1 MQDSTY
7 KLAIKIAG
15 EIEKSFYDATKTT
28 KKEMSEVAKAA
39 AFIQTGL
46 KESEPFFSGL
56 EGIAMTT
63 FKAIAGAAVT
73 TGAAITAGIGA
84 SISVGSEFESAFAGV
99 KKTVSATDAEL
110 AQMRDELRQI
120 AKDIPLG
127 KTAAELSEIAET
139 AGQLGIQNE
148 NLLDFTETMA
158 NMEIA
163 TNLTSEE
170 SATEF
175 AQFANITGMAQ
186 DKFDNMG
193 SSVVALGNT
202 MATNESS
209 IVGMGM
215 RLAAAGD
222 QVGLAEHEIMAYAA
236 SLSSVGIEEEAGGT
250 AFSKLLVNLQMA
262 VETGKNLNKYAKVA
276 GMTGAEFKKA
286 FQEDA
291 SNAINAFLSG
301 LNDTERN
308 GKSAIAV
315 LTDMGITEVRL
326 RDTLIRAAGA
336 SKMMEG
342 ALETSETA
350 WNENVALANEAA
362 QRYATFENQCGLLG
376 NKITDIGISIYDDL
390 RPGLT
395 EAITLANQ
403 FVDGLAG
410 QEDVIGGVIDEAVK
424 NMPTMVREMREAGQS
439 VREFSEP
446 FLKVGGWL
454 ADNPGVI
461 TGTIMGIGTSLATYK
476 IATGIASLATSLG
489 SLGPAGIG
497 ILGLGGVAAVITGI
511 GTAVKKSATE
521 AKQANLAAH
530 FGDIALSMSDIQ
542 KTAEYIVGNES
553 LEQMRASMEAMSEL
567 DGLSDTILDISDE
580 INRTN
585 WKVSIGMELD
595 AAESE
600 EYRNQ
605 VQQYYESVQ
614 AYVTQQQYAITLS
627 VNTLLGDAE
636 DSNIVTQ
643 MNEFYA
649 GKQQELATLGTQLN
663 QTFNKA
669 FNDGLLDIYEI
680 EDIEQLRKQIADLQ
694 AALENN
700 GLDAELDL
708 INIKYGNELDA
719 GSMVNLFSE
728 LTRVGEEQQAG
739 LDENYI
745 ESKKA
750 WNTMYKEG
758 GSYYDSAGI
767 YYKDGMSQA
776 AFEEGNAEIDAGY
789 LQEQANL
796 WGNIAEFQTDKL
808 REAYGEEWPEL
819 INELQTVTENLLGS
833 RLNNIAFEG
842 GSNILNFLGEDIVDS
857 IEIDKATKD
866 ALAEFYEQMSPALED
881 LQKVEQQYKE
891 AGIAVPESISEGIL
905 EMGAIGALSGDTDAI
920 WEVIG
925 QTAESEEYQSAM
937 QTIAEAGGYL
947 PEQIAEAITG
957 NQYQIDSAITQSWQ
971 ETQNMYEQTFGQGLG
986 ISLSSGGIGG
996 KFGGSFQM
1004 AAQAADI
1011 PGHADGGIFDTP
1023 HLAWFSEDGP
1033 EAAIP
1038 LDGSKNAIDLWKRSG
1053 ELLGMESLE
1062 ERAKPIMNY
1071 ADNSGV
1077 QVSFNPVIQVY
1088 GNTPTQD
1095 IEDALENMMENMQEK
1110 FAEWWEEFIKEKR
1123 RTSFA

>member
-28 KKEMSEVAKAA
+28 KKEMSEVARAA
-39 AFIQTGL
+39 TFIQTGL
-46 KESEPFFSGL
+46 QESEPFFSGL
-56 EGIAMTT
+56 EDVAMTT
-63 FKAIAGAAVT
+63 FRAITNAAVA

-99 KKTVSATDAEL
+99 KKTVTATDAEL
-110 AQMRDELRQI
+110 AQMRNELRQM
-120 AKDIPLG
+120 AKEIPM
-127 KTAAELSEIAET
+127 TAAELSGIAEA
-139 AGQLGIQNE
+139 AGQLGIHNE
-148 NLLDFTETMA
+148 NMIEFTETMA
-158 NMEIA
+158 NMSVA

-186 DKFDNMG
+186 DNFDNMG

-202 MATNESS
+202 MATNESK

-215 RLAAAGD
+215 RIAAAGD
-222 QVGLAEHEIMAYAA
+222 QIGLAEYEIMAYAA

-262 VETGKNLNKYAKVA
+262 AETGKNLNKYAKVA

-291 SNAINAFLSG
+291 SGAINAFLSG

-326 RDTLIRAAGA
+326 RDTLIRSAGA
-336 SKMMEG
+336 SEMLES

-350 WNENVALANEAA
+350 WNENIALANEAA
-362 QRYATFENQCGLLG
+362 QRYATFESQCGLLG

-395 EAITLANQ
+395 DAITLANQ

-410 QEDVIGGVIDEAVK
+410 QEDVVGGVINEAVK
-424 NMPTMVREMREAGQS
+424 NMPTMVREMKEAGQS
-439 VREFSEP
+439 VQEFSEP

-454 ADNPGVI
+454 VDNPGVI
-461 TGTIMGIGTSLATYK
+461 TGTIAGIGMSLATYK

-489 SLGPAGIG
+489 SLGPVGIG

-511 GTAVKKSATE
+511 GTAVKKSAAE
-521 AKQANLAAH
+521 AKQANLDAH

-567 DGLSDTILDISDE
+567 DGLSDTIRDISDE

-614 AYVTQQQYAITLS
+614 SYVTQQQYAITLS

-636 DSNIVTQ
+636 NSNIVTQ
-643 MNEFYA
+643 MNEFYS
-649 GKQQELATLGTQLN
+649 GKHQELATLGTELN
-663 QTFNKA
+663 QTFNEA

-680 EDIEQLRKQIADLQ
+680 EDIEELRQQIADLQ
-694 AALENN
+694 AALANN
-700 GLDAELDL
+700 GLESELDL
-708 INIKYGNELDA
+708 IDIKYGNELDA
-719 GSMVNLFSE
+719 DSMVNLFSE
-728 LTRVGEEQQAG
+728 LNNVGAEQQAG
-739 LDENYI
+739 LDENYV
-745 ESKKA
+745 ETKKA
-750 WNTMYKEG
+750 LKMMYEEG
-758 GSYYDSAGI
+758 DSYYDSAGI
-767 YYKDGMSQA
+767 YRKEGMSKEDFEA
-776 AFEEGNAEIDAGY
+776 ANADVDAGY
-789 LQEQANL
+789 LQKQAEL
-796 WGNIAEFQTDKL
+796 HGNIAEFEINKV
-808 REAYGEEWPEL
+808 RGAYEEEWGDL
-819 INELQTVTENLLGS
+819 INEMQTVTENLLGS
-833 RLNNIAFEG
+833 RLNNIAFED
-842 GSNILNFLGEDIVDS
+842 GSNILNFLGEDIIDS
-857 IEIDKATKD
+857 IDIDQDTKD
-866 ALAEFYEQMSPALED
+866 AMAELYEQMKPGLEY
-881 LQKVEQQYKE
+881 LQMVEQQYKD
-891 AGIAVPESISEGIL
+891 AGIAIPESISEGIL

-937 QTIAEAGGYL
+937 QTIAESGGYL
-947 PEQIAEAITG
+947 PVQIANAITG
-957 NQYQIDSAITQSWQ
+957 NQYQIDNAIQQSWH

-986 ISLSSGGIGG
+986 ISLSGGSTG
-996 KFGGSFQM
+996 KNLGSSFQM
-1004 AAQAADI
+1004 VVQAADI
-1011 PGHADGGIFDTP
+1011 PGHADGGIYDTP

-1038 LDGSKNAIDLWKRSG
+1038 LDGSKNAVDLWKRTG

-1071 ADNSGV
+1071 ADNSGI

-1088 GNTPTQD
+1088 GNTQTQD
-1095 IEDALENMMENMQEK
+1095 IEDALEAAQEK
-1110 FAEWWEEFIKEKR
+1110 FAEWMEEFIKQKR

>member
-7 KLAIKIAG
+7 KLAIQIAG
-15 EIEKSFYDATKTT
+15 EIEKSFYNAANTT
-28 KKEMSEVAKAA
+28 KKEISEVAKAA
-39 AFIQTGL
+39 TFIQSGL
-46 KESEPFFSGL
+46 KDSEPFFSGL
-56 EGIAMTT
+56 ESVAVTT
-63 FKAIAGAAVT
+63 FKAIASAAVVAGT
-73 TGAAITAGIGA
+73 AITAGIGA

-99 KKTVSATDAEL
+99 KKTVTATDSEL
-110 AQMRDELRQI
+110 AQMRDELRQM
-120 AKDIPLG
+120 AKEMPM
-127 KTAAELSEIAET
+127 TASGLSEISEA

-148 NLLDFTETMA
+148 NLMDFTKTMA
-158 NMEIA
+158 DMSVA

-170 SATEF
+170 AATEF
-175 AQFANITGMAQ
+175 AQFANITGMSQ
-186 DKFDNMG
+186 EYFDELG

-202 MATNESS
+202 MATNEAD
-209 IVGMGM
+209 IVSMGM
-215 RLAAAGD
+215 RIAAAGD
-222 QVGLAEHEIMAYAA
+222 QVGLSEAEIMAYAA
-236 SLSSVGIEEEAGGT
+236 SLSSVGIEAEAGGT

-262 VETGKNLNKYAKVA
+262 AETGQNLKNYAKVA

-291 SNAINAFLSG
+291 SGAINAFLAE

-315 LTDMGITEVRL
+315 LTEMGITEVRL
-326 RDTLIRAAGA
+326 RDTLIRSAGA
-336 SKMMEG
+336 SDMLES
-342 ALETSETA
+342 ALKTSDEA
-350 WNENVALANEAA
+350 WQENVALANEAA
-362 QRYATFENQCGLLG
+362 QRYATFENQCGILG

-395 EAITLANQ
+395 EAITLAND

-410 QEDVIGGVIDEAVK
+410 QEDVIGNMIGSAVK
-424 NMPTMVREMREAGQS
+424 GMPTMVREVKEAGEA

-454 ADNPGVI
+454 VENPGVI

-489 SLGPAGIG
+489 SLGPVGAG

-511 GTAVKKSATE
+511 GTAVKKSAAE

-530 FGDIALSMSDIQ
+530 FGNIALSMKDIQ
-542 KTAEYIVGNES
+542 EAASFIVGSES
-553 LEQMRASMEAMSEL
+553 LEQMRASMEAMAAL
-567 DGLSDTILDISDE
+567 DSISDE
-580 INRTN
+580 IRSVSDEINKAN

-600 EYRNQ
+600 DYKNQ
-605 VQQYYESVQ
+605 VQQYYASVQ
-614 AYVTQQQYAITLS
+614 EYVTQQQYAITLS
-627 VNTLLGDAE
+627 VNTLLGDTE

-649 GKQQELATLGTQLN
+649 GKQQELATLGTELN
-663 QTFNKA
+663 QTFNEA

-680 EDIEQLRKQIADLQ
+680 EDIENLRQQIVDLQ
-694 AALENN
+694 SALANN

-719 GSMVNLFSE
+719 DSMVNLFAE
-728 LTRVGEEQQAG
+728 INRVGKEQQAG

-750 WNTMYKEG
+750 WNTVYEEG

-767 YYKDGMSQA
+767 YYKEGMSKE
-776 AFEEGNAEIDAGY
+776 AFEAGNAEIDTGY

-796 WGNIAEFQTDKL
+796 WGNIAEFQTGKL
-808 REAYGEEWPEL
+808 REAYGEEWPGL

-833 RLNNIAFEG
+833 RLDNIAFEG
-842 GSNILNFLGEDIVDS
+842 GSNILNFLGEDIINS
-857 IEIDKATKD
+857 IDIDKSTKD

-891 AGIAVPESISEGIL
+891 AGIAVPESVREGIL

-925 QTAESEEYQSAM
+925 QTAESEEYQNAM
-937 QTIAEAGGYL
+937 RTIAESGGYL
-947 PEQIAEAITG
+947 PEQIAEAIAG
-957 NQYQIDSAITQSWQ
+957 NQYQIDAAISQSWQ
-971 ETQNMYEQTFGQGLG
+971 DTQNLYEQTFGQGLRMAMSG
-986 ISLSSGGIGG
+986 GGIGNG
-996 KFGGSFQM
+996 LGSSFGSM
-1004 AAQAADI
+1004 TRAARDI
-1011 PGHADGGIFDTP
+1011 PGHADGGIFDVP
-1023 HLAWFSEDGP
+1023 HLAWFSEKGP

-1038 LDGSKNAIDLWKRSG
+1038 IDGSQNAINLWEKTG
-1053 ELLGMESLE
+1053 ELLGMESLAD
-1062 ERAKPIMNY
+1062 RTQAIMNY
-1071 ADNSGV
+1071 SDNSGI

-1088 GNTPTQD
+1088 GNTQEQD
-1095 IEDALENMMENMQEK
+1095 IEDALESK
-1110 FAEWWEEFIKEKR
+1110 FEEFKSFMEQYMKENER
-1123 RTSFA
+1123 RSFR

>member
-28 KKEMSEVAKAA
+28 KKEMSEVARAA
-39 AFIQTGL
+39 TFIQTGL
-46 KESEPFFSGL
+46 QESEPFFSGL
-56 EGIAMTT
+56 EDVAMTT
-63 FKAIAGAAVT
+63 FRAITNAAVA

-99 KKTVSATDAEL
+99 KKTVTATDAEL
-110 AQMRDELRQI
+110 AQMRNELRQM
-120 AKDIPLG
+120 AKEIPM
-127 KTAAELSEIAET
+127 TAAELSGIAEA
-139 AGQLGIQNE
+139 AGQLGIHNE
-148 NLLDFTETMA
+148 NMIEFTETMA
-158 NMEIA
+158 NMSVA

-186 DKFDNMG
+186 DNFDNMG

-202 MATNESS
+202 MATNESK

-215 RLAAAGD
+215 RIAAAGD
-222 QVGLAEHEIMAYAA
+222 QIGLAEYEIMAYAA

-262 VETGKNLNKYAKVA
+262 AETGKNLNKYAKVA

-291 SNAINAFLSG
+291 SGAINAFLSG

-326 RDTLIRAAGA
+326 RDTLIRSAGA
-336 SKMMEG
+336 SEMLES

-350 WNENVALANEAA
+350 WNENIALANEAA
-362 QRYATFENQCGLLG
+362 QRYATFESQCGLLG

-395 EAITLANQ
+395 DAITLANQ

-410 QEDVIGGVIDEAVK
+410 QEDVVGGVINEAVK
-424 NMPTMVREMREAGQS
+424 NMPTMVREMKEAGQS

-454 ADNPGVI
+454 VDNPGVI
-461 TGTIMGIGTSLATYK
+461 TGTIAGIGMSLATYK

-489 SLGPAGIG
+489 SLGPVGIG

-511 GTAVKKSATE
+511 GTAVKKSAAE
-521 AKQANLAAH
+521 AKQANLDAH

-567 DGLSDTILDISDE
+567 DGLSDTIRDISDE

-614 AYVTQQQYAITLS
+614 SYVTQQQYAITLS

-636 DSNIVTQ
+636 NSNIVTQ
-643 MNEFYA
+643 MNEFYS
-649 GKQQELATLGTQLN
+649 GKHQELATLGTELN
-663 QTFNKA
+663 QTFNEA

-680 EDIEQLRKQIADLQ
+680 EDIEELRQQIADLQ
-694 AALENN
+694 AALANN
-700 GLDAELDL
+700 GLESELDL
-708 INIKYGNELDA
+708 IDIKYGNELDA
-719 GSMVNLFSE
+719 DSMVNLFSE
-728 LTRVGEEQQAG
+728 LNNVGAEQQAG
-739 LDENYI
+739 LDENYV
-745 ESKKA
+745 ETKKA
-750 WNTMYKEG
+750 LKMMYEEG
-758 GSYYDSAGI
+758 DSYYDSAGI
-767 YYKDGMSQA
+767 YRKEGMSKEDFEA
-776 AFEEGNAEIDAGY
+776 ANADVDAEY
-789 LQEQANL
+789 LQKQAEL
-796 WGNIAEFQTDKL
+796 HGNIAEFEINKV
-808 REAYGEEWPEL
+808 RGAYEEEWGDL
-819 INELQTVTENLLGS
+819 INEMQTVTENLLGS
-833 RLNNIAFEG
+833 RLNNIAFED
-842 GSNILNFLGEDIVDS
+842 GSNILNFLGEDIIDS
-857 IEIDKATKD
+857 IDIDQDTKD
-866 ALAEFYEQMSPALED
+866 AMAELYEQMKPGLEY
-881 LQKVEQQYKE
+881 LQMVEQQYKD
-891 AGIAVPESISEGIL
+891 AGIAIPESISEGIL

-937 QTIAEAGGYL
+937 QTIAESGGYL
-947 PEQIAEAITG
+947 PVQIANAITG
-957 NQYQIDSAITQSWQ
+957 NQYQIDNAIQQSWH

-986 ISLSSGGIGG
+986 ISLSGGSTG
-996 KFGGSFQM
+996 KNLGSSFQM
-1004 AAQAADI
+1004 VVQAADI
-1011 PGHADGGIFDTP
+1011 PGHADGGIYDTP

-1038 LDGSKNAIDLWKRSG
+1038 LDGSKNAVDLWKRTG

-1071 ADNSGV
+1071 ADNSGI

-1088 GNTPTQD
+1088 GNTQTQD
-1095 IEDALENMMENMQEK
+1095 IEDALEAAQEK
-1110 FAEWWEEFIKEKR
+1110 FAEWMEEFIKQKR

>member
-28 KKEMSEVAKAA
+28 KKEMSEVARAA
-39 AFIQTGL
+39 TFIQTGL
-46 KESEPFFSGL
+46 QESEPFFSGL
-56 EGIAMTT
+56 EDVAMTT
-63 FKAIAGAAVT
+63 FRAITNAAVA

-99 KKTVSATDAEL
+99 KKTVTATDAEL
-110 AQMRDELRQI
+110 AQMRNELRQM
-120 AKDIPLG
+120 AKEIPM
-127 KTAAELSEIAET
+127 TAAELSGIAEA
-139 AGQLGIQNE
+139 AGQLGIHNE
-148 NLLDFTETMA
+148 NMIEFTETMA
-158 NMEIA
+158 NMSVA

-186 DKFDNMG
+186 DNFDNMG

-202 MATNESS
+202 MATNESK

-215 RLAAAGD
+215 RIAAAGD
-222 QVGLAEHEIMAYAA
+222 QIGLAEYEIMAYAA

-262 VETGKNLNKYAKVA
+262 AETGKNLNKYAKVA

-291 SNAINAFLSG
+291 SGAINAFLSG

-326 RDTLIRAAGA
+326 RDTLIRSAGA
-336 SKMMEG
+336 SEMLES

-350 WNENVALANEAA
+350 WNENIALANEAA
-362 QRYATFENQCGLLG
+362 QRYATFESQCGLLG

-395 EAITLANQ
+395 DAITLANQ

-410 QEDVIGGVIDEAVK
+410 QEDVVGGVINEAVK
-424 NMPTMVREMREAGQS
+424 NMPTMVREMKEAGQS

-454 ADNPGVI
+454 VDNPGVI
-461 TGTIMGIGTSLATYK
+461 TGTIAGIGMSLATYK

-489 SLGPAGIG
+489 SLGPVGIG

-511 GTAVKKSATE
+511 GTAVKKSAAE
-521 AKQANLAAH
+521 AKQANLDAH

-567 DGLSDTILDISDE
+567 DGLSDTIRDISAE

-614 AYVTQQQYAITLS
+614 SYVTQQQYAITLS

-636 DSNIVTQ
+636 NSNIVTQ
-643 MNEFYA
+643 MNEFYS
-649 GKQQELATLGTQLN
+649 GKHQELATLGTELN
-663 QTFNKA
+663 QTFNEA

-680 EDIEQLRKQIADLQ
+680 EDIEELRQQIADLQ
-694 AALENN
+694 AALANN
-700 GLDAELDL
+700 GLESELDL
-708 INIKYGNELDA
+708 IDIKYGNELDA
-719 GSMVNLFSE
+719 DSMVNLFSE
-728 LTRVGEEQQAG
+728 LNNVGAEQQAG
-739 LDENYI
+739 LDENYV
-745 ESKKA
+745 ETKKA
-750 WNTMYKEG
+750 LKMMYEEG
-758 GSYYDSAGI
+758 DSYYDSAGI
-767 YYKDGMSQA
+767 YRKEGMSKEDFEA
-776 AFEEGNAEIDAGY
+776 ANADVDAGY
-789 LQEQANL
+789 LQKQAEL
-796 WGNIAEFQTDKL
+796 HGNIAEFEINKV
-808 REAYGEEWPEL
+808 RGAYEEEWGDL
-819 INELQTVTENLLGS
+819 INEMQTVTENLLGS
-833 RLNNIAFEG
+833 RLNNIAFED
-842 GSNILNFLGEDIVDS
+842 GSNILNFLGEDIIDS
-857 IEIDKATKD
+857 IDIDQDTKD
-866 ALAEFYEQMSPALED
+866 AMAELYEQMKPGLEY
-881 LQKVEQQYKE
+881 LQMVEQQYKD
-891 AGIAVPESISEGIL
+891 AGIAIPESISEGIL

-937 QTIAEAGGYL
+937 QTIAESGGYL
-947 PEQIAEAITG
+947 PVQIANAITG
-957 NQYQIDSAITQSWQ
+957 NQYQIDNAIQQSWH

-986 ISLSSGGIGG
+986 ISLSGGSTG
-996 KFGGSFQM
+996 KNLGSSFQM
-1004 AAQAADI
+1004 VVQAADI
-1011 PGHADGGIFDTP
+1011 PGHADGGIYDTP

-1038 LDGSKNAIDLWKRSG
+1038 LDGSKNAVDLWKRTG

-1071 ADNSGV
+1071 ADNSGI

-1088 GNTPTQD
+1088 GNTQTQD
-1095 IEDALENMMENMQEK
+1095 IEDALEAAQEK
-1110 FAEWWEEFIKEKR
+1110 FAEWMEEFIKQKR

>member
-39 AFIQTGL
+39 TFIQTGL

-63 FKAIAGAAVT
+63 FKVIAGAAVT

-110 AQMRDELRQI
+110 AQMRDELRQM
-120 AKDIPLG
+120 AKEIPMS
-127 KTAAELSEIAET
+127 AAELSGIAEA

-148 NLLDFTETMA
+148 NLMEFTKIMA
-158 NMEIA
+158 DMSVA

-170 SATEF
+170 AATEF

-186 DKFDNMG
+186 NNFDKLG

-202 MATNESS
+202 MATNEAA
-209 IVGMGM
+209 IVNMGM

-222 QVGLAEHEIMAYAA
+222 QVGLSEAEIMAYAA

-262 VETGKNLNKYAKVA
+262 AETGKNLNKYAKVA
-276 GMTGAEFKKA
+276 GMTGTEFKKA
-286 FQEDA
+286 FQDDA
-291 SNAINAFLSG
+291 SGAINAFLSG

-326 RDTLIRAAGA
+326 RDTLIRSAGA
-336 SKMMEG
+336 SDMLES
-342 ALETSETA
+342 ALETSDKA
-350 WNENVALANEAA
+350 WEENIALANEAA
-362 QRYATFENQCGLLG
+362 QRYATFENQCGILG

-395 EAITLANQ
+395 EAVTLANQ
-403 FVDGLAG
+403 FIDGMSG
-410 QEDVIGGVIDEAVK
+410 QENVIGDVIDEAVK

-454 ADNPGVI
+454 VDNPGVI
-461 TGTIMGIGTSLATYK
+461 TGTIAGIGTSLATYK

-489 SLGPAGIG
+489 SLGPVGIG
-497 ILGLGGVAAVITGI
+497 VLGLGGVAAVITGI
-511 GTAVKKSATE
+511 GTAVKKSAAE

-530 FGDIALSMSDIQ
+530 FGNIALSMQDIQ
-542 KTAEYIVGNES
+542 KTAEYIVGSEN
-553 LEQMRASMEAMSEL
+553 LERMRASMEAMTEL
-567 DGLSDTILDISDE
+567 DNLSDNIRNVSDE
-580 INRTN
+580 INKTN
-585 WKVSIGMELD
+585 WKVSIGMELNEV
-595 AAESE
+595 ESE
-600 EYRNQ
+600 DYKNQ

-636 DSNIVTQ
+636 DSNIITQ

-649 GKQQELATLGTQLN
+649 GKQQELATLGTELN
-663 QTFNKA
+663 QTFNEA

-680 EDIEQLRKQIADLQ
+680 EDIESLRQQIADLQ
-694 AALENN
+694 AALANN

-719 GSMVNLFSE
+719 DSMINLFSE

-750 WNTMYKEG
+750 LKMMYENG
-758 GSYYDSAGI
+758 DSYYDSAGI
-767 YYKDGMSQA
+767 YRKEGMSEA
-776 AFEEGNAEIDAGY
+776 DFEVGNAEIDARY
-789 LQEQANL
+789 LQEQAAL
-796 WGNIAEFQTDKL
+796 WGNLAEFEISKL
-808 REAYGEEWPEL
+808 RGGYAEEWEGL
-819 INELQTVTENLLGS
+819 IDELQIVTDDTVGS
-833 RLNNIAFEG
+833 RLNDVAFMGAPNINLEFM
-842 GSNILNFLGEDIVDS
+842 GEDIVNS
-857 IEIDKATKD
+857 IDIDQSTRD
-866 ALAEFYEQMSPALED
+866 ALAEFYEQSRPALEY

-957 NQYQIDSAITQSWQ
+957 NQYQIDSAIAQSWQ

-986 ISLSSGGIGG
+986 ISLSGGIGG
-996 KFGGSFQM
+996 NFGSSLQRM
-1004 AAQAADI
+1004 AQTAKNI

-1023 HLAWFSEDGP
+1023 HLAWFAEEGA

-1038 LDGSKNAIDLWKRSG
+1038 LDGSKNAIDLWKRTG
-1053 ELLGMESLE
+1053 EFLGMESLE

-1071 ADNSGV
+1071 SDNSGI
-1077 QVSFNPVIQVY
+1077 QVSFSPVIQVY

-1095 IEDALENMMENMQEK
+1095 IEDALENMQEK
-1110 FAEWWEEFIKEKR
+1110 FAEWMEEFIKEKR
-1123 RTSFA
+1123 RTSFG

>member
-28 KKEMSEVAKAA
+28 KKEMSEVARAA
-39 AFIQTGL
+39 TFIQTGL
-46 KESEPFFSGL
+46 QESEPFFSGL
-56 EGIAMTT
+56 EDVAMTT
-63 FKAIAGAAVT
+63 FRAITNAAVA

-99 KKTVSATDAEL
+99 KKTVTATDAEL
-110 AQMRDELRQI
+110 AQMRNELRQM
-120 AKDIPLG
+120 AKEIPM
-127 KTAAELSEIAET
+127 TAAELSGIAEA
-139 AGQLGIQNE
+139 AGQLGIHNE
-148 NLLDFTETMA
+148 NMIEFTETMA
-158 NMEIA
+158 NMSVA

-186 DKFDNMG
+186 DNFDNMG

-202 MATNESS
+202 MATNESK

-215 RLAAAGD
+215 RIAAAGD
-222 QVGLAEHEIMAYAA
+222 QIGLAEYEIMAYAA

-262 VETGKNLNKYAKVA
+262 AEKKKKNLNKYAKVA

-291 SNAINAFLSG
+291 SGAINAFLSG

-326 RDTLIRAAGA
+326 RDTLIRSAGA
-336 SKMMEG
+336 SEMLES

-350 WNENVALANEAA
+350 WNENIALANEAA
-362 QRYATFENQCGLLG
+362 QRYATFESQCGLLG

-395 EAITLANQ
+395 DAITLANQ

-410 QEDVIGGVIDEAVK
+410 QEDVVGGVINEAVK
-424 NMPTMVREMREAGQS
+424 NMPTMVREMKEAGQS

-454 ADNPGVI
+454 VDNPGVI
-461 TGTIMGIGTSLATYK
+461 TGTIAGIGMSLATYK

-489 SLGPAGIG
+489 SLGPVGIG

-511 GTAVKKSATE
+511 GTAVKKSAAE
-521 AKQANLAAH
+521 AKQANLDAH

-567 DGLSDTILDISDE
+567 DGLSDTIRDISDE

-614 AYVTQQQYAITLS
+614 SYVTQQQYAITLS

-636 DSNIVTQ
+636 NSNIVTQ
-643 MNEFYA
+643 MNEFYS
-649 GKQQELATLGTQLN
+649 GKHQELATLGTELN
-663 QTFNKA
+663 QTFNEA

-680 EDIEQLRKQIADLQ
+680 EDIEELRQQIADLQ
-694 AALENN
+694 AALANN
-700 GLDAELDL
+700 GLESELDL
-708 INIKYGNELDA
+708 IDIKYGNELDA
-719 GSMVNLFSE
+719 DSMVNLFSE
-728 LTRVGEEQQAG
+728 LNNVGAEQQAG
-739 LDENYI
+739 LDENYV
-745 ESKKA
+745 ETKKA
-750 WNTMYKEG
+750 LKMMYEEG
-758 GSYYDSAGI
+758 DSYYDSAGI
-767 YYKDGMSQA
+767 YRKEGMSKEDFEA
-776 AFEEGNAEIDAGY
+776 ANADVDAGY
-789 LQEQANL
+789 LQKQAEL
-796 WGNIAEFQTDKL
+796 HGNIAEFEINKV
-808 REAYGEEWPEL
+808 RGAYEEEWGDL
-819 INELQTVTENLLGS
+819 INEMQTVTENLLGS
-833 RLNNIAFEG
+833 RLNNIAFED
-842 GSNILNFLGEDIVDS
+842 GSNILNFLGEDIIDS
-857 IEIDKATKD
+857 IDIDQDTKD
-866 ALAEFYEQMSPALED
+866 AMAELYEQMKPGLEY
-881 LQKVEQQYKE
+881 LQMVEQQYKD
-891 AGIAVPESISEGIL
+891 AGIAIPESISEGIL

-937 QTIAEAGGYL
+937 QTIAESGGYL
-947 PEQIAEAITG
+947 PVQIANAITG
-957 NQYQIDSAITQSWQ
+957 NQYQIDNAIQQSWH

-986 ISLSSGGIGG
+986 ISLSGGSTG
-996 KFGGSFQM
+996 KNLGSSFQM
-1004 AAQAADI
+1004 VVQAADI
-1011 PGHADGGIFDTP
+1011 PGHADGGIYDTP

-1038 LDGSKNAIDLWKRSG
+1038 LDGSKNAVDLWKRTG

-1071 ADNSGV
+1071 ADNSGI

-1088 GNTPTQD
+1088 GNTQTQD
-1095 IEDALENMMENMQEK
+1095 IEDALEAAQEK
-1110 FAEWWEEFIKEKR
+1110 FAEWMEEFIKQKR

>member
-28 KKEMSEVAKAA
+28 KKEMSEVARAA
-39 AFIQTGL
+39 TFIQTGL
-46 KESEPFFSGL
+46 QESEPFFSGL
-56 EGIAMTT
+56 EDVAMTT
-63 FKAIAGAAVT
+63 FRAITNAAVA

-99 KKTVSATDAEL
+99 KKTVTATDAEL
-110 AQMRDELRQI
+110 AQMRNELRQM
-120 AKDIPLG
+120 AKEIPM
-127 KTAAELSEIAET
+127 TAAELSGIAEA
-139 AGQLGIQNE
+139 AGQLGIHNE
-148 NLLDFTETMA
+148 NMIEFTETMA
-158 NMEIA
+158 NMSVA

-186 DKFDNMG
+186 DNFDNMG

-202 MATNESS
+202 MATNESK

-215 RLAAAGD
+215 RIAAAGD
-222 QVGLAEHEIMAYAA
+222 QIGLAEYEIMAYAA

-262 VETGKNLNKYAKVA
+262 AETGKNLNKYAKVA

-291 SNAINAFLSG
+291 SGAINAFLSG

-326 RDTLIRAAGA
+326 RDTLIRSAGA
-336 SKMMEG
+336 SEMLES

-350 WNENVALANEAA
+350 WNENIALANEAA
-362 QRYATFENQCGLLG
+362 QRYATFESQCGLLG

-395 EAITLANQ
+395 DAITLANQ

-410 QEDVIGGVIDEAVK
+410 QEDVVGGVINEAVK
-424 NMPTMVREMREAGQS
+424 NMPTMVREMKEAGQS

-454 ADNPGVI
+454 VDNPGVI
-461 TGTIMGIGTSLATYK
+461 TGTIAGIGMSLATYK

-489 SLGPAGIG
+489 SLGPVGIG

-511 GTAVKKSATE
+511 GTAVKKSAAE
-521 AKQANLAAH
+521 AKQANLDAH

-567 DGLSDTILDISDE
+567 DGLSDTIRDISDE

-614 AYVTQQQYAITLS
+614 SYVTQQQYAITLS

-636 DSNIVTQ
+636 NSNIVTQ
-643 MNEFYA
+643 MNEFYS
-649 GKQQELATLGTQLN
+649 GKHQELATLGTELN
-663 QTFNKA
+663 QTFNEA

-680 EDIEQLRKQIADLQ
+680 EDIEELRQQIADLQ
-694 AALENN
+694 AALANN
-700 GLDAELDL
+700 GLESELDL
-708 INIKYGNELDA
+708 IDIKYGNELDA
-719 GSMVNLFSE
+719 DSMVNLFSE
-728 LTRVGEEQQAG
+728 LNNVGAEQQAG
-739 LDENYI
+739 LDENYV
-745 ESKKA
+745 ETKKA
-750 WNTMYKEG
+750 LKMMYEEG
-758 GSYYDSAGI
+758 DSYYDSAGI
-767 YYKDGMSQA
+767 YRKEGMSKEDFEA
-776 AFEEGNAEIDAGY
+776 ANADVDAGY
-789 LQEQANL
+789 LQKQAEL
-796 WGNIAEFQTDKL
+796 HGNIAEFEINKV
-808 REAYGEEWPEL
+808 RGAYEEEWGDL
-819 INELQTVTENLLGS
+819 INEMQTVTENLLGS
-833 RLNNIAFEG
+833 RLNNIAFED
-842 GSNILNFLGEDIVDS
+842 GSNILNFLGEDIIDS
-857 IEIDKATKD
+857 IDIDQDTKD
-866 ALAEFYEQMSPALED
+866 AMAELYEQMKPGLEY
-881 LQKVEQQYKE
+881 LQMVEQQYKD
-891 AGIAVPESISEGIL
+891 AGIAIPESISEGIL

-937 QTIAEAGGYL
+937 QTIAESGGYL
-947 PEQIAEAITG
+947 PVQIANAITG
-957 NQYQIDSAITQSWQ
+957 NQYQIDNAIQQSWH

-986 ISLSSGGIGG
+986 ISLSGGSTG
-996 KFGGSFQM
+996 KNLGSSFQM
-1004 AAQAADI
+1004 VVQAADI
-1011 PGHADGGIFDTP
+1011 PGHADGGIYDTP

-1038 LDGSKNAIDLWKRSG
+1038 LDGSKNAVDLWKRTG

-1071 ADNSGV
+1071 ADNSGI

-1088 GNTPTQD
+1088 GNTQTQD
-1095 IEDALENMMENMQEK
+1095 IEDALEAAQEK
-1110 FAEWWEEFIKEKR
+1110 FAEWMEEFIKQKR

>member
-28 KKEMSEVAKAA
+28 KKEMSEVARAA
-39 AFIQTGL
+39 TFIQTGL
-46 KESEPFFSGL
+46 QESEPFFSGL
-56 EGIAMTT
+56 EDVAMTT
-63 FKAIAGAAVT
+63 FRAITNAAVA

-99 KKTVSATDAEL
+99 KKTVTATDAEL
-110 AQMRDELRQI
+110 AQMRNELRQM
-120 AKDIPLG
+120 AKEIPM
-127 KTAAELSEIAET
+127 TAAELSGIAEA
-139 AGQLGIQNE
+139 AGQLGIHNE
-148 NLLDFTETMA
+148 NMIEFTETMA
-158 NMEIA
+158 NMSVA

-186 DKFDNMG
+186 DNFDNMG

-202 MATNESS
+202 MATNESK

-215 RLAAAGD
+215 RIAAAGD
-222 QVGLAEHEIMAYAA
+222 QIGLAEYEIMAYAA

-262 VETGKNLNKYAKVA
+262 AETGKNLNKYAKVA

-291 SNAINAFLSG
+291 SGAINAFLSG

-326 RDTLIRAAGA
+326 RDTLIRSAGA
-336 SKMMEG
+336 SEMLES

-350 WNENVALANEAA
+350 WNENIALANEAA
-362 QRYATFENQCGLLG
+362 QRYATFESQCGLLG

-395 EAITLANQ
+395 DAITLANQ

-410 QEDVIGGVIDEAVK
+410 QEDVVGGVINEAVK
-424 NMPTMVREMREAGQS
+424 NMPTMVREMKEAGQS

-454 ADNPGVI
+454 VDNPGVI
-461 TGTIMGIGTSLATYK
+461 TGTIAGIGMSLATYK

-489 SLGPAGIG
+489 SLGPVGIG

-511 GTAVKKSATE
+511 GTAVKKSAAE
-521 AKQANLAAH
+521 AKQANLDAH

-567 DGLSDTILDISDE
+567 DGLSDTIRDISDE

-614 AYVTQQQYAITLS
+614 SYVTQQQYAITLS

-636 DSNIVTQ
+636 NSNIVTQ
-643 MNEFYA
+643 MNEFYS
-649 GKQQELATLGTQLN
+649 GKHQELATLGTELN
-663 QTFNKA
+663 QTFNEA

-680 EDIEQLRKQIADLQ
+680 EDIEELRQQIADLQ
-694 AALENN
+694 AALANN
-700 GLDAELDL
+700 GLESELDL
-708 INIKYGNELDA
+708 IDIKYGNELDA
-719 GSMVNLFSE
+719 DSMVNLFSE
-728 LTRVGEEQQAG
+728 LNNVGAEQQAG
-739 LDENYI
+739 LDENYV
-745 ESKKA
+745 ETKKA
-750 WNTMYKEG
+750 LKMMYEEG
-758 GSYYDSAGI
+758 DSYYDSAGI
-767 YYKDGMSQA
+767 YRKEGMSKEDFEA
-776 AFEEGNAEIDAGY
+776 ANADVDAGY
-789 LQEQANL
+789 LQKQAEL
-796 WGNIAEFQTDKL
+796 HGNIAEFEINKV
-808 REAYGEEWPEL
+808 RGAYEEEWGDL
-819 INELQTVTENLLGS
+819 INEMQTVTENLLGS
-833 RLNNIAFEG
+833 RLNNIAFED
-842 GSNILNFLGEDIVDS
+842 GSNILNFLGEDIIDS
-857 IEIDKATKD
+857 IDIDQDTKD
-866 ALAEFYEQMSPALED
+866 AMAELYEQMKPGLEY
-881 LQKVEQQYKE
+881 LQMVEQQYKD
-891 AGIAVPESISEGIL
+891 AGIAIPESISEGIL

-937 QTIAEAGGYL
+937 QTIAESGGYL
-947 PEQIAEAITG
+947 PVQIANAITG
-957 NQYQIDSAITQSWQ
+957 NQYQIDNAIQQSWH

-986 ISLSSGGIGG
+986 ISLS
-996 KFGGSFQM
+996 GGSTGKNLGSRFQM
-1004 AAQAADI
+1004 VVQAADI
-1011 PGHADGGIFDTP
+1011 PGHADGGIYDTP

-1038 LDGSKNAIDLWKRSG
+1038 LDGSKNAVDLWKRTG

-1071 ADNSGV
+1071 ADNSGI

-1088 GNTPTQD
+1088 GNTQTQD
-1095 IEDALENMMENMQEK
+1095 IEDALEAAQEK
-1110 FAEWWEEFIKEKR
+1110 FAEWMEEFIKQKR